1 MTSKLVGGV
10 GSTVIA
16 VSGLAMT
23 LLVILNGP
31 GADVVIVSVTP
42 WYLVG
47 AFLVLRRPENVM
59 GWLFSAVG
67 LLWTSGTVTSDHAEQ
82 IVDRAT
88 PWLGLMSWYSDWYF
102 VPAIGLPIV
111 ILMIF
116 PTGRAPSP
124 RWRPALILVVVGLVA
139 ATSRIA
145 FASEVQAGNA
155 GLVVENPVG
164 IGALGLTTGSGESP
178 ILLFLLAAGLTALA
192 AFVVRFRRS
201 EGVES
206 QQLKWMILAAP
217 ALVLGWVL
225 GGLTAEYTGLIAVSN
240 LLYGTAL
247 AAVPLAAG
255 VAITRFHLYDID
267 RILSRT
273 TSYAL
278 VTGLLLVVYV
288 SVVWAV
294 PQLLPEANDLAVA
307 AATLAAA
314 ALFRPLLSRV
324 RGVVDRRFDRSR
336 YDADRAVEEFAVRLR
351 DEVDTETVVEELVD
365 VVQRSLEP
373 SILVLATKRGL
384 T

>member
-1 MTSKLVGGV
+1 MTSRLVGRV
-10 GSTVIA
+10 GGAAIA
-16 VSGLAMT
+16 VFGLAMT
-23 LLVILNGP
+23 LLVILNGA
-31 GADVVIVSVTP
+31 GTDIVFVSVTP

-47 AFLVLRRPENVM
+47 AFLVLRRPGNVM

-67 LLWTSGTVTSDHAEQ
+67 LLWTSGTVISDHAEQ
-82 IVDRAT
+82 IVDPTT

-124 RWRPALILVVVGLVA
+124 GWRPALFLVVVGLVA

-145 FASEVQAGNA
+145 LASEVQAGNE
-155 GLVVENPVG
+155 GLVVRNP
-164 IGALGLTTGSGESP
+164 IGVAALGLTTGSGESP

-192 AFVVRFRRS
+192 AFVARFRRS
-201 EGVES
+201 EGVVR

-225 GGLTAEYTGLIAVSN
+225 GGLTAEYTDLAAVSN

-294 PQLLPEANDLAVA
+294 PQLLPQANDLAVA

-324 RGVVDRRFDRSR
+324 QGVVDRRFDRSR

-351 DEVDTETVVEELVD
+351 DEVDSGEISEDLLSLLDRTVQPTVAGVSLIA
-365 VVQRSLEP
+365 RSP
-373 SILVLATKRGL
+373 
-384 T
+384 